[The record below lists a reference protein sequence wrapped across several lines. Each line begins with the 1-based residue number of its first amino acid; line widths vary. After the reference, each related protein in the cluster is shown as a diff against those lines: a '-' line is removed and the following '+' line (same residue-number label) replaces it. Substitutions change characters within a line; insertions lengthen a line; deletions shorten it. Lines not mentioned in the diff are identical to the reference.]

1 LRSLSLSFSN
11 TGSSSRS
18 SSNVG
23 GRTSAGSGTPR
34 SFGGSYGGGAGVPYT
49 ASKRSPSG
57 ISPFLLPL
65 GALAFFP
72 GLWLFS
78 AYAYPYAQ
86 SINYYNNTNNQNQ
99 TLPVLCLCQQYS
111 ECGCDENHNQTYTQA
126 LVDNATRFDNSSQ
139 PYVSK
144 IADVNGTRT
153 LVINGTLA
161 NGTTAPG
168 GTDSAAGALRETVLG
183 NFGLT
188 VLAAAVGWCTYM
200 L

>member
-1 LRSLSLSFSN
+1 MGS
-11 TGSSSRS
+11 SSSRS

-34 SFGGSYGGGAGVPYT
+34 GSGGSYSGGASVPYT
-49 ASKRSPSG
+49 ASGRSPSG
-57 ISPFLLPL
+57 IAPFLLPL

-78 AYAYPYAQ
+78 VYAYPFTQPISYH
-86 SINYYNNTNNQNQ
+86 NNTNNQNQ
-99 TLPVLCLCQQYS
+99 TLPVLCLCQQYG
-111 ECGCDENHNQTYTQA
+111 ECGCDENHNQTYTQE
-126 LVDNATRFDNSSQ
+126 LVDNATRFDNDSQ

-153 LVINGTLA
+153 LIINGTLA

-168 GTDSAAGALRETVLG
+168 GTDSAAAALRETVLG

-188 VLAAAVGWCTYM
+188 VLVAAVGWCTYM